1 MSLPIRDYGLIGD
14 LHTAALVGRD
24 GSIDWLCLPR
34 FDSEACFAGL
44 LGGDRHGHW
53 RIAPADGNARV
64 RRRYRPDTLVLETEF
79 TVDSGRVRLIDCMPP
94 RDRDPVLVR
103 MVEGISG
110 TVDLRM
116 TLGAAFEYGSAEPRV
131 LRHAGAHRIVAG
143 SETLWLFGPAH
154 VRRSRGTATAELTV
168 SQGDK
173 LPFAV
178 VWRSSRDDPP
188 DAPLVPALIDQTE
201 RWWRSWVAGLAYE
214 GEWREAVI
222 RSLITVKALT
232 YAPTGGVV
240 AAPTTS
246 LPQQVSGSRNW
257 DYRYCWLRDAAAA
270 IRVLLRVGALGEAVG
285 LLDWMSH
292 AVAGKPSFVQE
303 LYGLA
308 GERRL
313 PEIELDWLPGYDGAQ
328 PVRIGNAA
336 AAMPPLDV
344 FGEVLTARLA
354 IRMAGLNG
362 SHEPWDADELLA
374 HLEAT
379 WRQPDA
385 GIWEVRGPVR
395 QFVHSKAMVWA
406 AADAAVKMI
415 ERFGDP
421 GPADRWRGLRA
432 EVKADVL
439 DRGYDTS
446 TAAFVQAY
454 EHREADAS
462 LLRLGLLGFLPPSD
476 ERLRGTV
483 SSIAHKLDRGGVLL
497 RYERDPGDSVDGMP
511 PGDGGYLPATFW
523 LAQSAAAMGRG
534 AQARQ
539 MFIRLLE
546 LRNDVGLLA
555 EEYDPLRRRLGG
567 NYPLTAS
574 HVALAEAAAA
584 LDALS
589 ARQLVG

>member
-1 MSLPIRDYGLIGD
+1 
-14 LHTAALVGRD
+14 
-24 GSIDWLCLPR
+24 
-34 FDSEACFAGL
+34 
-44 LGGDRHGHW
+44 
-53 RIAPADGNARV
+53 
-64 RRRYRPDTLVLETEF
+64 
-79 TVDSGRVRLIDCMPP
+79 
-94 RDRDPVLVR
+94 
-103 MVEGISG
+103 
-110 TVDLRM
+110 
-116 TLGAAFEYGSAEPRV
+116 
-131 LRHAGAHRIVAG
+131 
-143 SETLWLFGPAH
+143 
-154 VRRSRGTATAELTV
+154 
-168 SQGDK
+168 
-173 LPFAV
+173 
-178 VWRSSRDDPP
+178 
-188 DAPLVPALIDQTE
+188 
-201 RWWRSWVAGLAYE
+201 
-214 GEWREAVI
+214 
-222 RSLITVKALT
+222 
-232 YAPTGGVV
+232 
-240 AAPTTS
+240 
-246 LPQQVSGSRNW
+246 
-257 DYRYCWLRDAAAA
+257 
-270 IRVLLRVGALGEAVG
+270 
-285 LLDWMSH
+285 
-292 AVAGKPSFVQE
+292 
-303 LYGLA
+303 
-308 GERRL
+308 
-313 PEIELDWLPGYDGAQ
+313 
-328 PVRIGNAA
+328 
-336 AAMPPLDV
+336 
-344 FGEVLTARLA
+344 
-354 IRMAGLNG
+354 MAGLNG
-362 SHEPWDADELLA
+362 SHDPWDADELLA

-385 GIWEVRGPVR
+385 GIWEVRGPPR

-421 GPADRWRGLRA
+421 GSADRWRALRA

-439 DRGYDTS
+439 DRGYDTG

-454 EHREADAS
+454 AHPEADAS

-497 RYERDPGDSVDGMP
+497 RYERDPGDNVDGMP

-539 MFIRLLE
+539 MFTRLLE